1 MRGGSGGRARGLGCG
16 SKGRQRQR
24 GELWWG
30 MDPEV
35 GVKRQ
40 RLSDNYDWQSS
51 IGLLRAGRGSAER
64 EKAERGMVEGQSRMY
79 RGECCWVQ
87 AVVLSFLALQSEQ
100 LGRSLS
106 LSSPLSPSLFLPLSL
121 HLSFS
126 PLCLMELL

>member
-1 MRGGSGGRARGLGCG
+1 
-16 SKGRQRQR
+16 
-24 GELWWG
+24 

-51 IGLLRAGRGSAER
+51 IGLPRAGRGSAER
-64 EKAERGMVEGQSRMY
+64 EKAERGMVEGQSRRY

-106 LSSPLSPSLFLPLSL
+106 LSSPLSPSLFLPLFL
-121 HLSFS
+121 RLSFS